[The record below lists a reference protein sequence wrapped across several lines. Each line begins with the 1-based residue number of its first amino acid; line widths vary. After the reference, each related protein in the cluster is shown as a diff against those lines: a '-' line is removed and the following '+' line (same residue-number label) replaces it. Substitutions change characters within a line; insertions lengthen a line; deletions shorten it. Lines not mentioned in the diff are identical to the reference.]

1 MKLINNI
8 LISHTDLDGYGSQL
22 MSLFRVSK
30 SNRLDTIEKMYNKY
44 NEANFDM
51 YWFNSDECAS
61 FYNFDYSEVD
71 AGIRDIFSLV
81 NPLVTNN
88 VYITDLNLS
97 VDICNY
103 LDDLKKQG
111 VINHLELIDHHI
123 SGQDSATKYPEWYNL
138 TVGKSATQ
146 LAFNKLPQ
154 MDNMD
159 TIKDLVS
166 VINAADVFD
175 TSDTKVFES
184 GRCLTNI
191 LEPIFKSINNRSHS
205 RFLIWT
211 YLLLLIHVKDWY
223 KYNGNVVDHILDVED
238 DYGRRR
244 IKMLF
249 NLLNCRFDNIPY
261 DKSLLDPNEI
271 ISTPLHVLYYK
282 NQIQTVLNLGTTAS
296 VHDTEQNVH
305 YLVVSGFTQSISDVS
320 YYTLL
325 NRSDL
330 DFIVFLLPNNVVS
343 FRSFIEVGEDRSE
356 HVRYDV
362 SKLAAKF
369 GGGGHMAAAG
379 CTLKEEV
386 TKDYII
392 EKIAEYI

>member
-1 MKLINNI
+1 MKFVNNI

-22 MSLFRVSK
+22 MSLLRVSK
-30 SNRLDTIEKMYNKY
+30 SNSLDIIEKMYNKY
-44 NEANFDM
+44 KEGNFDI
-51 YWFNSDECAS
+51 YWINDGECAM

-71 AGIRDIFSLV
+71 SGIRDIFSKA
-81 NPLVTNN
+81 NPLVTHN

-97 VDICNY
+97 VDICDY

-111 VINHLELIDHHI
+111 IINHLELIDHHI
-123 SGQDSATKYPEWYNL
+123 TGQDSTTKYPEWYNL

-146 LAFNKLPQ
+146 LAFDKLPQ

-175 TSDTKVFES
+175 TSDDKVFES

-191 LEPIFKSINNRSHS
+191 LEPIFKSINNRSYS

-223 KYNGNVVDHILDVED
+223 KYNGDLVDHILDVED
-238 DYGRRR
+238 DYGRKR

-249 NLLNCRFDNIPY
+249 NLLNCMFDNIPY
-261 DKSLLDPNEI
+261 GIGLLDPNVTIE
-271 ISTPLHVLYYK
+271 TPLHVLYYK

-296 VHDTEQNVH
+296 VHDTEQNIQ

-325 NRSDL
+325 NRPDL

-343 FRSFIEVGEDRSE
+343 FRSFIQVGEDRSE

>member
-1 MKLINNI
+1 MKFVNNI

-30 SNRLDTIEKMYNKY
+30 SDSLDIIEKMYNKY
-44 NEANFDM
+44 KEGNFDI
-51 YWFNSDECAS
+51 YWINDGECVML
-61 FYNFDYSEVD
+61 YNFDYSEVD
-71 AGIRDIFSLV
+71 AGIRDIFSKA
-81 NPLVTNN
+81 NPLVTHN

-97 VDICNY
+97 IDICDY

-111 VINHLELIDHHI
+111 IINHLELIDHHI

-146 LAFNKLPQ
+146 LAFDKLPQ

-191 LEPIFKSINNRSHS
+191 LEPILKSINNRSHS

-211 YLLLLIHVKDWY
+211 YLLLLIHIKEWY
-223 KYNGNVVDHILDVED
+223 RYPGNVVDHILDVED

-249 NLLNCRFDNIPY
+249 NLLNYMFDNIPY
-261 DKSLLDPNEI
+261 GIGLLDPNVTIE
-271 ISTPLHVLYYK
+271 TPLHVLYYK
-282 NQIQTVLNLGTTAS
+282 NQIQTVLSLGTTAS

-325 NRSDL
+325 NRPDI

>member
-1 MKLINNI
+1 MKFVNNI

-30 SNRLDTIEKMYNKY
+30 SDSLDIIEKMYNKY
-44 NEANFDM
+44 KEGNFDIH
-51 YWFNSDECAS
+51 WINNGECAS

-71 AGIRDIFSLV
+71 AGIRDIFNMV

-97 VDICNY
+97 VDTCNY

-123 SGQDSATKYPEWYNL
+123 TGQDSATRYPEWYNL

-146 LAFNKLPQ
+146 LAFDKLPQ
-154 MDNMD
+154 MDNID

-191 LEPIFKSINNRSHS
+191 LEPILKSINNRSYS

-211 YLLLLIHVKDWY
+211 YLLLLIHIKEWY
-223 KYNGNVVDHILDVED
+223 RYPGNVVDHILDVED

-244 IKMLF
+244 IKMLL
-249 NLLNCRFDNIPY
+249 NLLNCMFDDIPY
-261 DKSLLDPNEI
+261 GIGLLDPNVTIE
-271 ISTPLHVLYYK
+271 TPLHVLYYK
-282 NQIQTVLNLGTTAS
+282 NQIQTLLNLGTTAS
-296 VHDTEQNVH
+296 AHNTEQNVH

-325 NRSDL
+325 DRPDI

-343 FRSFIEVGEDRSE
+343 FRSFIEVSEDRSE
-356 HVRYDV
+356 RVRYDV

-386 TKDYII
+386 TEEYII
-392 EKIAEYI
+392 EKIEEYI